1 MSFNHNKNAVC
12 IEVERLASKLFDGQQ
27 DEQSQV
33 RLEELLAQDPTARDC
48 FIDCVA
54 LHTLLGAR
62 HEAELDS
69 SANGGFEQL
78 ARKLLGEPYHPT
90 SIIVAPVSSELRA
103 RPSSRSKQRQSL
115 LVWSSAVCLL
125 CSLGLGWW
133 YYVSG
138 TQEFPPHSSYV
149 GVLSKAVGVRWT
161 SGQPDA
167 VPARLFAGQTLSLDE
182 GYAELTFLS
191 GCTCALKGPAEI
203 ELVSPMYVRAIKGAF
218 WARVGED
225 AKGFVVETPAGKV
238 IDLGTEFG
246 INVDSTKSTTDVVVF
261 EGAVDLERIAAGTV
275 VLGSNDAEHRVN
287 TTRLTSGEALRFEQ
301 SGTSRRIMTVSSEQY
316 PMSAR
321 SPAIEFRPPL
331 IGSVFDNIRDPS
343 ENMYYQIVRAGLY
356 DDSRVYVDRIH
367 EWNGIDASGIPEI
380 LRGADYVK
388 CFNSDKWSAE
398 LEITLELIAPAR
410 LFVLFDE
417 RLPVPAWLSEKFSK
431 TGYVIGV
438 DEGYPVGHLAEQ
450 RNDFGAGKSIDTTYA
465 IWQTD
470 LFEPGIVKLGALPKC
485 ALEVSMY
492 GIAAVPLETSTPP
505 AKATE
510 LF

>member
-69 SANGGFEQL
+69 SGNSGFEQL
-78 ARKLLGEPYHPT
+78 AQRLLGETDLPITKVAAPISPELLT
-90 SIIVAPVSSELRA
+90 RLVSPIVHRHNFLA
-103 RPSSRSKQRQSL
+103 
-115 LVWSSAVCLL
+115 WTTAVCLL
-125 CSLGLGWW
+125 CCIGLVWW
-133 YYVSG
+133 YFKSG
-138 TQEFPPHSSYV
+138 NQEYPPHSKYV
-149 GVLSKAVGVRWT
+149 AVLSKTVGSRWA
-161 SGQPDA
+161 SDNPDG

-191 GCTCALKGPAEI
+191 GCTFAMKGPAEI
-203 ELVSPMYVRAIKGAF
+203 ELVSPMVVRAIKGAV

-246 INVDSTKSTTDVVVF
+246 INVDSTMSTTDVVVF

-275 VLGSNDAEHRVN
+275 ILGSNDAEHRVN

-331 IGSVFDNIRDPS
+331 IGSVSDNIRDPS

-356 DDSRVYVDRIH
+356 DDSRAYVDRIH

-438 DEGYPVGHLAEQ
+438 DEGYPAGHLAEQ

-492 GIAAVPLETSTPP
+492 GIAAVPLETSTTP